1 MIGMEY
7 LKGNRGE
14 RIRYRKSWGGE
25 KKSELKE
32 VVVGG
37 MEVHQGVARNPGWRR
52 LQKVYENDSNP
63 ES

>member
-1 MIGMEY
+1 MGMEY

-32 VVVGG
+32 VVGG
-37 MEVHQGVARNPGWRR
+37 GREIYQGVARNPGWRR
-52 LQKVYENDSNP
+52 LQKVYEDDSTS